1 MVVVYRDSVGV
12 MMSMQCRI
20 AILPFIP
27 VVVVL
32 VVMLVTATVIIGAR
46 LLPDVIPGV
55 VVMVPVSLFFS
66 ASIQRVSLAS
76 TKPATVA
83 LVCPPLF
90 VV

>member
-1 MVVVYRDSVGV
+1 MVVVYPDLIGV
-12 MMSMQCRI
+12 MMSMQRRV
-20 AILPFIP
+20 ALLPFAP
-27 VVVVL
+27 VVVLL
-32 VVMLVTATVIIGAR
+32 VVMLVTATVIVGAR
-46 LLPDVIPGV
+46 LLPDVFPGV

>member
-1 MVVVYRDSVGV
+1 
-12 MMSMQCRI
+12 MQCRI
-20 AILPFIP
+20 ALLPFVP
-27 VVVVL
+27 VIVL
-32 VVMLVTATVIIGAR
+32 PVAMLVTATVIVGAR

-55 VVMVPVSLFFS
+55 VVMVPVSFFVS

-76 TKPATVA
+76 TKPASEA